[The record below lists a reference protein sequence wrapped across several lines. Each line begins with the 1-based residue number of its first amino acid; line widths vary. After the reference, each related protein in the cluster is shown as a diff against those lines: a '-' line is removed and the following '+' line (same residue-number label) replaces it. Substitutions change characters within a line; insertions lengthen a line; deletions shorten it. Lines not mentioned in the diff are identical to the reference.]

1 MGLRLAIFGQARFGR
16 EVTEA
21 LTAAGHEVVGVW
33 VPPDNGRADPLGAL
47 ALERGWPLFRHARY
61 SRKGRAIPEVVAEYK
76 ALAPDLNVLPYTM
89 AILPPEI
96 SDHPVHGSVCFHP
109 SLLPAFRGGA
119 SLSWQIIL
127 GARESGVTVFKIT
140 ERIDKGPILIQRG
153 GVRIDPTDTMASLYF
168 DKLYPLGVEV
178 MIEAVAAIASGE
190 ARYRSQSE
198 EGVSAQGLIDDETAR
213 IDWRR
218 PATEIERLIRGCDPL
233 PGALT
238 TFDGRPLRC
247 FGGSL
252 GPGTG
257 AGAGAGTG
265 AGTGA
270 ASDSAPGGAAPGTV
284 LGLSDGVLEVA
295 ARPGVVR
302 VERVA
307 LDGNDRESAAA
318 AGLRPGDRLG
328 C

>member
-1 MGLRLAIFGQARFGR
+1 
-16 EVTEA
+16 
-21 LTAAGHEVVGVW
+21 
-33 VPPDNGRADPLGAL
+33 
-47 ALERGWPLFRHARY
+47 
-61 SRKGRAIPEVVAEYK
+61 
-76 ALAPDLNVLPYTM
+76 
-89 AILPPEI
+89 
-96 SDHPVHGSVCFHP
+96 
-109 SLLPAFRGGA
+109 
-119 SLSWQIIL
+119 
-127 GARESGVTVFKIT
+127 
-140 ERIDKGPILIQRG
+140 
-153 GVRIDPTDTMASLYF
+153 
-168 DKLYPLGVEV
+168 
-178 MIEAVAAIASGE
+178 VAAIASGE

-257 AGAGAGTG
+257 AG
-265 AGTGA
+265 TGA

-302 VERVA
+302 VGRVA
-307 LDGNDRESAAA
+307 LDGNDKESAAA